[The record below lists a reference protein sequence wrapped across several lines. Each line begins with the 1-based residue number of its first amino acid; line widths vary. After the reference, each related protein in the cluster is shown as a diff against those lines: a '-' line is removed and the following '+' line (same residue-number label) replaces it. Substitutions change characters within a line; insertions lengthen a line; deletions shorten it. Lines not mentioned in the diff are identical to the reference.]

1 MSRKCVFVGDLHVG
15 SRVAL
20 WLPHTLPDD
29 TYIGMNPAQE
39 YLFHC
44 WEQFW
49 REMKAL
55 EYDTVFLLG
64 DMCDGNNR
72 KEFGR
77 DLSVGELGAQVE
89 VTREL
94 LAPHVRDKQ
103 VISIEGSRYHQS
115 LDSSLDR
122 RVSEG
127 LYAAGAEKV
136 SHEGTMAAGEL
147 NGTGRVVNVEH
158 CRTNSVMYRAG
169 GLDKDS
175 WLLDAAQ
182 NELGYY
188 TDLLVSGHLHW
199 SAIMDI
205 STGNRQRWI
214 IQAPGWK
221 LWFPYKP
228 GGYGKKIAQ
237 IGGCYAEVSHKEIEA
252 RKVLF
257 PYFKAHDKLRSW

>member
-29 TYIGMNPAQE
+29 TYIGMNPAQG
-39 YLFHC
+39 YLYGC
-44 WEQFW
+44 WEKFW
-49 REMKAL
+49 WEMRHL

-77 DLSVGELGAQVE
+77 NLSVGELGAQVE
-89 VTREL
+89 VAIEL
-94 LAPHVRDKQ
+94 LTPHVRDKR
-103 VISIEGSRYHQS
+103 VISVEGSRYHQS
-115 LDSSLDR
+115 IDSSLDR
-122 RVSEG
+122 RVCEG
-127 LYAAGAEKV
+127 LAGAAEV
-136 SHEGTMAAGEL
+136 SHEGAMAAGEL
-147 NGTGRVVNVEH
+147 AGTGRVVNVEH

-169 GLDKDS
+169 GLDRDS

-188 TDLLVSGHLHW
+188 TDLMVSGHLHW
-199 SAIMDI
+199 STIMDM
-205 STGNRQRWI
+205 STGNRQRWL

-228 GGYGKKIAQ
+228 GGYGKKVAQ
-237 IGGCYAEVSHKEIEA
+237 IGGCWAEISHKEIEA
-252 RKVLF
+252 RKFLF
-257 PYFKAHDKLRSW
+257 PYYKAHDKLRSW